1 MASRVTA
8 RRLFSRKGIFFG
20 HRIRD
25 NRKMCGICKDFNC
38 ASIICYRG
46 FDREV
51 GVFTTPK
58 FADIIDSL
66 EQLVV
71 ADKKHSVKNG
81 LSANRINGYSTHP
94 IENLLI

>member
-8 RRLFSRKGIFFG
+8 RRLFSRKCIFLAIAFV
-20 HRIRD
+20 IIA
-25 NRKMCGICKDFNC
+25 NMCGICKDFNC
-38 ASIICYRG
+38 ASIICHRG

-81 LSANRINGYSTHP
+81 LSANGINGIEFVFYSP
-94 IENLLI
+94 DC

>member
-1 MASRVTA
+1 
-8 RRLFSRKGIFFG
+8 
-20 HRIRD
+20 
-25 NRKMCGICKDFNC
+25 MCGICKDFNC
-38 ASIICYRG
+38 ASIICHRG

-71 ADKKHSVKNG
+71 ADKKAFSKELVICKW
-81 LSANRINGYSTHP
+81 NRICILLTRMLATLKTITRLQ
-94 IENLLI
+94 IEDKKCMLF